1 MCVQRSKEL
10 ETEDLTLAIEIG
22 LHESCMRGRSGYKS
36 GIRPNHWIPGRDYT
50 FLGQVEFDDRELLK
64 PGENCKAIIKCIVPS
79 HDIALFV
86 PGFAWHICEAN
97 KIMGYA
103 KVLESNT

>member
-1 MCVQRSKEL
+1 MDEDEM
-10 ETEDLTLAIEIG
+10 ETTDLTLKAEVG
-22 LHESCMRGRSGYKS
+22 LHQSCMEGRKGYGT

-50 FLGQVEFDDRELLK
+50 FLGQIEFSDRDLLK
-64 PGENCKAIIKCIVPS
+64 PGESCEATINCIVAS
-79 HDIALFV
+79 QDKELFK

-103 KVLESNT
+103 KVLSC

>member
-1 MCVQRSKEL
+1 MSAEEL
-10 ETEDLTLAIEIG
+10 ETTDLILKIEIG
-22 LHESCMRGRSGYKS
+22 LYQSCMEGRKGYGS

-50 FLGQVEFDDRELLK
+50 FLGQVEFSDRDLLK
-64 PGENCKAIIKCIVPS
+64 PGENCIATIKCIVATK
-79 HDIALFV
+79 DLELFQ

-103 KVLESNT
+103 KVLSC